1 MDSPTSSSDRDGVCV
16 IDDQPYLLMPA
27 CDVRKAA
34 TLLRGI
40 EAPLDAAVPVVDPGV
55 LDSYVTVQ
63 KAADTFLWD
72 LDRWLSDRSCQ

>member
-1 MDSPTSSSDRDGVCV
+1 
-16 IDDQPYLLMPA
+16 MPA
-27 CDVRKAA
+27 CDVWKAA

-40 EAPLDAAVPVVDPGV
+40 EAPLAAAVPVVDPGV
-55 LDSYVTVQ
+55 LDSHVTAQ